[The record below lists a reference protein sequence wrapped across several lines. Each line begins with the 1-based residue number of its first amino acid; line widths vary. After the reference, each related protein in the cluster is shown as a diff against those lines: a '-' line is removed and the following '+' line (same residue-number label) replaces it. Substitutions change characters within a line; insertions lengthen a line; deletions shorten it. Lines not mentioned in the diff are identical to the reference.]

1 MKKSNLGKWMRLS
14 SFMVMLLFSAA
25 VFAEEAAERI
35 TVSFSKVLLS
45 DAINQVEKA
54 SGYTFF
60 YDANKTDMNSVV
72 SLKAE
77 NMDIN
82 KALGMMLSGTNI
94 RYRINDRQIVLIPSE
109 GVASTQQN
117 HVVRGTV
124 IDENGDPMIGVNVTI
139 DGTSRGTITDVDGRF
154 TLEVGRGQTLTFSYI
169 GYRDYSVRLSGET
182 SLDVTM
188 KPSTETLDEVVVVG
202 YGTQK
207 KSALSGSVVSVNVA
221 DLAASRPVTNIG
233 SALAGQVAGMTVISE
248 GNIPGVESQNI
259 TIRGNGTLN
268 NAAPLVIIDG
278 VEGYLN
284 DIDASDIESVTVLKD
299 AASAA
304 IYGSRAANGVIL
316 VTTKKGKA
324 GQVRI
329 GYNGYVAFQSANTKP
344 MQPVSNFADH
354 MRYMNEAYVNNNQ
367 GAPYDQMFIDEWN
380 KNTNDPI
387 GHPNTNWVDEIFNT
401 GINHNHSV
409 YMQGGTEKV
418 DFYGSVGYSNNEGVV
433 ENIGYEKYH
442 VLANI
447 TAHVSKYLDM
457 GMSFKGRYGQSE
469 MGGMRSYDSNDN
481 PTFDTGWSFATT
493 PAQIF
498 RYQGMYGGSQDP
510 TSIGGA
516 NNPLQS
522 LHSTRG
528 NDISR
533 NGNGKFFISV
543 KPFDGFDITGTLVY
557 DYFDRNYKAI
567 PVFHEQWNFANMT
580 VVSPAG
586 GQTYINQN
594 NFRNQRNYT
603 DVVAHYNHRFIEDK
617 LGVAAMV
624 GASQE
629 MYTTE
634 NEKIQ
639 RKDLSDPSL
648 SVLSAASGDISL
660 SGAKS
665 TWSMRS
671 YFGRL
676 SLDWENKYYLEGSF
690 RGDGSSRF
698 LKDNRWGWFPSFS
711 AAWRISEEE
720 FMKDNGIFDNLK
732 FRIGYGSLGN
742 NAVSNYAAY
751 SLYSQKGAVMNGQW
765 TTGLVS
771 TSPANP
777 YLTWEKTKTFN
788 VALDFSMLNQR
799 LSGYIEYYN
808 KKTNGI
814 LYWVTLPG
822 AGGDWNGQTTNLA
835 DVSNKGI
842 ELNLNWNDRI
852 GEFRYG
858 ISLNYNHNK
867 NNIDKFRGTKV
878 ADMDLNSSNIATWE
892 GHEMGS
898 YYMYKARII
907 RNQNDINEI
916 QKMLDANPNA
926 YSGLTVPYI
935 EDVKDADG
943 NNVKDADGNNLKVV
957 NAQKALGDVMFL
969 DQNGDGKIV
978 ADDDRTIV
986 GRNTPTD
993 ILGINLTAG
1002 WKGFDLAV
1010 YMDGAFGYK
1019 GYFGGGSNSYLSN
1032 SITQYHQIWKYMAEN
1047 AWRTGNE
1054 NAAYPKLNQGSLLAN
1069 NTANDIWLRSRS
1081 FWKIRNIQLGY
1092 TVPKSVSHKFY
1103 VEKLRIFGS
1112 LENFFTFTSWKGLD
1126 PESGT
1131 LSYPVMRQALIGVN
1145 VEF

>member
-169 GYRDYSVRLSGET
+169 GYRDYSVRLAGET

-233 SALAGQVAGMTVISE
+233 NALAGQVAGMTVIS
-248 GNIPGVESQNI
+248 NSNVPGAESQSI
-259 TIRGNGTLN
+259 TIRGTGTMN

-284 DIDASDIESVTVLKD
+284 DVDASDIESVTVLKD

-344 MQPVSNFADH
+344 MQPVSSFADH
-354 MRYMNEAYVNNNQ
+354 MRYMNEAYVNNNAA
-367 GAPYDQMFIDEWN
+367 APYDQMFIDEWN

-387 GHPNTNWVDEIFNT
+387 GHPNTNWVDEIFGT

-433 ENIGYEKYH
+433 ENAGYEKYH

-457 GMSFKGRYGQSE
+457 GMSFKAYHGSAE
-469 MGGMRSYDSNDN
+469 MGGMRTEDGN
-481 PTFDTGWSFATT
+481 FDTGWSYATT

-498 RYQGMYGGSQDP
+498 RYQGKFGGSQDP

-522 LHSTRG
+522 LNSTRG
-528 NDISR
+528 NNVSR
-533 NGNGKFFISV
+533 NGNGNFFITV
-543 KPFDGFDITGTLVY
+543 KPFDGFDIKGSLVY

-580 VVSPAG
+580 VVSPAT
-586 GQTYINQN
+586 GQTSITQN
-594 NFRNQRNYT
+594 NYRNQRNYT
-603 DVVAHYNHRFIEDK
+603 DVVAHYNKRFLEER
-617 LGVAAMV
+617 LGVAAMA

-629 MYTTE
+629 TYTSE
-634 NEKIQ
+634 NEKIS
-639 RKDLSDPSL
+639 RKDLTDPSL

-660 SGAKS
+660 TGGKS
-665 TWSMRS
+665 TWAMRS

-698 LKDNRWGWFPSFS
+698 LKGNRWGWFPSFS

-732 FRIGYGSLGN
+732 LRVGYGSLGN
-742 NAVSNYAAY
+742 NAVGNYAGY
-751 SLYSQKGAVMNGQW
+751 SLYSQVGAVMNGQW
-765 TTGLVS
+765 VSGLYS
-771 TSPANP
+771 SSAINP

-788 VALDFSMLNQR
+788 VALDFSLLNQR
-799 LSGYIEYYN
+799 LSGYIEYYY
-808 KKTNGI
+808 KKTDGI
-814 LYWVTLPG
+814 LTWVTLPG
-822 AGGDWNGQTTNLA
+822 AGGDWSGVTKNA
-835 DVSNKGI
+835 AEVSNKGI

-852 GEFRYG
+852 GDFRYG
-858 ISLNYNHNK
+858 IALNYNHNK
-867 NNIDKFRGTKV
+867 NNIDKFRGTAV
-878 ADMDLNSSNIATWE
+878 SDMDLNNNIATWE
-892 GHEMGS
+892 GHELGS

-916 QKMLDANPNA
+916 QKMLDANSNA
-926 YSGLTVPYI
+926 YQGLSVPYI
-935 EDVKDADG
+935 EDVKDASG
-943 NNVKDADGNNLKVV
+943 KTIGKAV
-957 NAQKALGDVMFL
+957 NAQKALGDVMFI

-1019 GYFGGGSNSYLSN
+1019 GYFGGGSNAYLSN
-1032 SITQYHQIWKYMAEN
+1032 SITMYHQIWKHMAEN

-1054 NAAYPKLNQGSLLAN
+1054 SALYPKLNQGSLLAN
-1069 NTANDIWLRSRS
+1069 NTANDIWLKSRS

-1092 TVPKSVSHKFY
+1092 TLPKSVSHKFY
-1103 VEKLRIFGS
+1103 VEKLRFFGS
-1112 LENFFTFTSWKGLD
+1112 LENFFTFTGWKGLD

-1145 VEF
+1145 IEF

>member
-1 MKKSNLGKWMRLS
+1 MKNMKKSIFGKWMRLT

-45 DAINQVEKA
+45 EAINQVEKA

-109 GVASTQQN
+109 GVAAAQQN
-117 HVVRGTV
+117 QVVRGTV

-169 GYRDYSVRLSGET
+169 GYKDYSVRLAGET
-182 SLDVTM
+182 SLNVTM
-188 KPSTETLDEVVVVG
+188 KPTAETLDEVVVVG
-202 YGTQK
+202 FGTQK

-233 SALAGQVAGMTVISE
+233 TALAGQVAGMKVISS
-248 GNIPGVESQNI
+248 GNVPGAESQNI
-259 TIRGNGTLN
+259 TIRGTGTMN
-268 NAAPLVIIDG
+268 NAAPLVIVDG
-278 VEGYLN
+278 VEGYLT

-344 MQPVSNFADH
+344 MEPVSSFADH
-354 MRYMNEAYVNNNQ
+354 MRYMNEAYVNNNMA
-367 GAPYDQMFIDEWN
+367 APYDQMFIDEWN

-418 DFYGSVGYSNNEGVV
+418 DFYGSVGYNNNGGVV
-433 ENIGYEKYH
+433 ENAGYEKYH

-457 GMSFKGRYGQSE
+457 GMNFKAYHGSAE
-469 MGGMRSYDSNDN
+469 MGGMRTEDGN
-481 PTFDTGWSFATT
+481 FDTGWSYATT

-498 RYQGMYGGSQDP
+498 RYEDKYGGSQDP

-522 LHSTRG
+522 LNSTRG
-528 NDISR
+528 NNVSR
-533 NGNGKFFISV
+533 NGNGKFFIKV
-543 KPFDGFDITGTLVY
+543 MPFDGFDIQGTLIY

-586 GQTYINQN
+586 GQTYISQN
-594 NFRNQRNYT
+594 NYRNQRNYT
-603 DVVAHYNHRFIEDK
+603 EVVAHYNKRFFDEK
-617 LGVAAMV
+617 FGVAAMA

-634 NEKIQ
+634 NEKIS
-639 RKDLSDPSL
+639 RKDLTDPSL
-648 SVLSAASGDISL
+648 SVLSAASGDITL
-660 SGAKS
+660 SGGKS

-698 LKDNRWGWFPSFS
+698 LKSNRWGWFPSFS

-732 FRIGYGSLGN
+732 LRVGYGSLGN
-742 NAVSNYAAY
+742 NAVGNYAAY
-751 SLYSQKGAVMNGQW
+751 ALYSQAGAVMNGQW
-765 TTGLVS
+765 TTGLYAS
-771 TSPANP
+771 SPANP
-777 YLTWEKTKTFN
+777 RLTWEKTNTFN

-808 KKTNGI
+808 KKTTGI
-814 LYWVTLPG
+814 LYWLTLPG
-822 AGGDWNGQTTNLA
+822 AGGDWSGQTTNLA

-842 ELNLNWNDRI
+842 ELNLSWNDRI
-852 GEFRYG
+852 GDFRYG
-858 ISLNYNHNK
+858 ISLNYSHNK

-878 ADMDLNSSNIATWE
+878 TDMDLSDNIATWE
-892 GHEMGS
+892 GHELGS
-898 YYMYKARII
+898 YYMYKAKII
-907 RNQNDINEI
+907 RNQNDVNEV
-916 QKMLDANPNA
+916 QRMLDSNKDA
-926 YSGLTVPYI
+926 YQGLSVPYI
-935 EDVKDADG
+935 TDG
-943 NNVKDADGNNLKVV
+943 KV
-957 NAQKALGDVMFL
+957 NAEKALGDVMFMDL
-969 DQNGDGKIV
+969 DGDGKIT
-978 ADDDRTIV
+978 ANGDRTIV

-993 ILGINLTAG
+993 ILGLNLTAG
-1002 WKGFDLAV
+1002 WKGFDFAV
-1010 YMDGAFGYK
+1010 YMDGTFGYK
-1019 GYFGGGSNSYLSN
+1019 GYFGGGSNAYLSN
-1032 SITQYHQIWKYMAEN
+1032 SITMYHQIWKYMAEN
-1047 AWRTGNE
+1047 TWRTGNE
-1054 NAAYPKLNQGSLLAN
+1054 NAEYPKFNSGSLLAN
-1069 NTANDIWLRSRS
+1069 NVANDIWLKSRS

-1092 TVPKSVSHKFY
+1092 TLPKSVTHKFY
-1103 VEKLRIFGS
+1103 VEKLRFFGS
-1112 LENFFTFTSWKGLD
+1112 LENFFTFTGWKGLD